1 MSECAEWAR
10 HTCCMTNELIDEFSN
25 WLVEAGAPDV
35 VASVNYAETFL
46 DWRANAPLPNIDES
60 VIREF
65 LLRWCPRQLNL
76 PPGDSWR
83 VCTSVAAFVDFLGY
97 TGRLNG
103 GPRAA
108 EALIGITIE
117 LADAMESK
125 MADPNNFGMAK
136 SLFAGIEGA
145 ESMTGDELMAALQ
158 QRVDEHNARP
168 WDERKALTDRFF
180 EPETLE
186 LPFLYIPPPEADVAA
201 VAASAK
207 LPAHIEALRDYLG
220 ESGKALTA
228 KGNLKL
234 ADGRALVDILD
245 TGDQVDPKYGDKTYK
260 THTTE
265 RLTQLMHRLALAEA
279 VGAVRTVNNR
289 LVPVKA
295 WSRRSPIDK
304 ATRLFQSVVDYGVL
318 TMTHRGIGFYAEVH
332 EAVDDFVVH
341 WLAGLMAPQA
351 QGNFADIAELNAF
364 MVGDQ
369 FPSQEA
375 EYYLSGDGLAGD
387 LSQIIHMLD
396 LTGAV
401 EWIGRQ
407 ESTTRWGRRFW
418 TGGTVAITAFGRHV
432 LPSYLPA
439 AGIVLRTAGDLT
451 EASLPDLIAAMG
463 DAPPEQHSA
472 MLSAWKPSLRATE
485 RAGLVTA
492 LIAKSAD
499 AHTRL
504 VGLRLLGMFDA
515 DVAEPHMRQLLD
527 TAAAGH
533 AAIWLI
539 ENGSSDRDTLGDF
552 VTPAVLVDILSQ
564 MIDHP
569 ELLCEQFLAASDS
582 EHMLEFFWHHPA
594 PETASVLDALGQHLP
609 DRALAKMSR
618 KAAMRHRSWMANG
631 GGR

>member
-1 MSECAEWAR
+1 
-10 HTCCMTNELIDEFSN
+10 MTSELIDEFSD
-25 WLVEAGAPDV
+25 WLVESGAPDV
-35 VASVNYAETFL
+35 VTSVSYAETFL
-46 DWRANAPLPNIDES
+46 DWRALDLSAGAPLLNIDES

-83 VCTSVAAFVDFLGY
+83 VCASVAAFVDFLGY

-108 EALIGITIE
+108 EALIGIAIGS
-117 LADAMESK
+117 ADAMEAK

-145 ESMTGDELMAALQ
+145 ESMTGDELMVALQ
-158 QRVDEHNARP
+158 QRVDEHNALSL
-168 WDERKALTDRFF
+168 DERKALTDRFF
-180 EPETLE
+180 EPQPLE
-186 LPFLYIPPPEADVAA
+186 LPFLYIPPPEAEVAA
-201 VAASAK
+201 VAASAQ
-207 LPAHIEALRDYLG
+207 LPAHIEALRAYLG

-245 TGDQVDPKYGDKTYK
+245 TGDQIDPKYGDKTYK

-279 VGAVRTVNNR
+279 AGAVRTVNNR

-318 TMTHRGIGFYAEVH
+318 SMTHRGIGFYAEVH
-332 EAVDDFVVH
+332 EAMDEFVVH
-341 WLAGLMAPQA
+341 WLAGLMAPQT
-351 QGNFADIAELNAF
+351 QRNFADIVELNAF
-364 MVGDQ
+364 MVSDQ
-369 FPSQEA
+369 FPAEEA
-375 EYYLSGDGLAGD
+375 EYYVSGDGLAGD

-396 LTGAV
+396 LTGTV
-401 EWIGRQ
+401 EWSGRQ

-418 TGGTVAITAFGRHV
+418 TGGTVTMTAFGRHV
-432 LPSYLPA
+432 LPNYLPA
-439 AGIVLRTAGDLT
+439 AGIVLRAAGDLT
-451 EASLPDLIAAMG
+451 EVSLPDLIAAMG
-463 DAPPEQHSA
+463 GAPPEQHST
-472 MLSAWKPSLRATE
+472 MLSAWKPSLPATE

-492 LIAKSAD
+492 LIAESAD

-504 VGLRLLGMFDA
+504 VGLRLLGMFDVA
-515 DVAEPHMRQLLD
+515 VAEPHMRQLLD

-533 AAIWLI
+533 AAIWLM
-539 ENGSSDRDTLGDF
+539 ENGLSDRDTLGGF
-552 VTPAVLVDILSQ
+552 VTPAVLVDIFSQ

-569 ELLCEQFLAASDS
+569 ELLCEQFLSAGDS
-582 EHMLEFFWHHPA
+582 EHLLEFFWRHPA
-594 PETASVLDALGQHLP
+594 PETASVLDALGRHLP
-609 DRALAKMSR
+609 DRALAKMAR